1 MINLNKLRL
10 TLNDNTIKELNLNN
24 KYLHLNVD
32 FNKDKKNYQYLKNAI
47 DKNQALTY
55 RIFERE
61 NGKWYCQISFKLTN
75 ECKKQSKAIGV
86 DINYN
91 LIASCLVKEDGN
103 TQEFIDYKYELKDK
117 SKQEIK
123 DQLVEII
130 HKIVNHAKKENAN
143 IIIEKLDLK
152 QKLYENKGTK
162 TNRKLHLLPYTKFIM
177 LLKSKC
183 VKEGVLLVE
192 INPAY
197 TSIIGRLKYSLSL
210 GRSVHSC
217 ASYCIGRRGLG
228 KKEKGIPSKLKAL
241 LLQSEEKSTK
251 HHWSKWN
258 KLFKRLKEVL
268 EIKSLATYY
277 KVVKRSNIRESLL
290 FHSGGSR
297 SNLNELDF
305 INELRDL
312 SFT

>member
-1 MINLNKLRL
+1 M
-10 TLNDNTIKELNLNN
+10 
-24 KYLHLNVD
+24 
-32 FNKDKKNYQYLKNAI
+32 
-47 DKNQALTY
+47 
-55 RIFERE
+55 
-61 NGKWYCQISFKLTN
+61 
-75 ECKKQSKAIGV
+75 
-86 DINYN
+86 
-91 LIASCLVKEDGN
+91 
-103 TQEFIDYKYELKDK
+103 
-117 SKQEIK
+117 
-123 DQLVEII
+123 
-130 HKIVNHAKKENAN
+130 
-143 IIIEKLDLK
+143 
-152 QKLYENKGTK
+152 
-162 TNRKLHLLPYTKFIM
+162 
-177 LLKSKC
+177 
-183 VKEGVLLVE
+183 
-192 INPAY
+192 
-197 TSIIGRLKYSLSL
+197 SL